1 MADINPTLALTSAV
15 LAVVV
20 LLRAYIRSKQY
31 PRCLPLPPGPK
42 RLPILGNALNIPM
55 SKQWLTFQ
63 RWAEEYGDIF
73 SISLLG
79 QPVIVLNSV
88 KAASDLLDKR
98 SSKYSDRFKSTV
110 VPLIGWDWNVA
121 LMGYG
126 PRWRQTRRAFHEH
139 FHQGAVQQYQPTQL
153 SGARKFL
160 TRLLASPG
168 NFVHDLRYDLGATI
182 LEVSYGIKA
191 KDADDEYIAI
201 GERAVE
207 GPTEALV
214 LGALWVEF
222 LPVLRYLPPWFPG
235 ASYQRKAAQWR
246 QEAMALKHE
255 PFKKAIADF
264 RDGEGT
270 WSLASEIVHRD
281 YQVGGGSSAG
291 TEELAKNVAAVTY
304 GAGADT
310 VSFTG
315 FAAVFYGTFADEA
328 QSFSTLQ
335 TFFLAMTLYPD
346 VQRKAQAELDAVV
359 GLFRLPE
366 YEDQKALPYVH
377 AIVKECLRWQNVFTL
392 GLPHRLME
400 DDQYNGYSIPK
411 GSIVL
416 SNIWAISHNP
426 QTYQEPD
433 VFNPDRYFKD
443 GTWDLNVLDPID
455 YAFGFGRRACPG
467 RHFAVASIY
476 IYVASVL
483 HVFDIA
489 SVLHVFDIAPKRD
502 VSGNPVQVKPDMI
515 SGVVTYPVKF
525 ECDISPRSP
534 EAEALIQL
542 CKSD

>member
-1 MADINPTLALTSAV
+1 
-15 LAVVV
+15 
-20 LLRAYIRSKQY
+20 
-31 PRCLPLPPGPK
+31 
-42 RLPILGNALNIPM
+42 
-55 SKQWLTFQ
+55 
-63 RWAEEYGDIF
+63 
-73 SISLLG
+73 
-79 QPVIVLNSV
+79 
-88 KAASDLLDKR
+88 
-98 SSKYSDRFKSTV
+98 
-110 VPLIGWDWNVA
+110 
-121 LMGYG
+121 MGYG
-126 PRWRQTRRAFHEH
+126 PQWRQTRRAFHEH

-160 TRLLASPG
+160 TRLLANPG

-222 LPVLRYLPPWFPG
+222 LPFLRHLPPWFPG

-246 QEAMALKHE
+246 DEAMALKHE

-310 VSFTG
+310 
-315 FAAVFYGTFADEA
+315 
-328 QSFSTLQ
+328 SFSTLQ
-335 TFFLAMTLYPD
+335 TFFLAMALYPD
-346 VQRKAQAELDAVV
+346 VQRKAQAELDAVI
-359 GLFRLPE
+359 GPCRLPE
-366 YEDQKALPYVH
+366 FEDQKSLPYIH
-377 AIVKECLRWQNVFTL
+377 AVVKECLRWQNVFTL

-400 DDQYNGYSIPK
+400 DDEYRGYYIPK

-416 SNIWAISHNP
+416 GNIWAISHDP
-426 QTYQEPD
+426 QTYREPD
-433 VFNPDRYFKD
+433 VFDPDRYFRDCK
-443 GTWDLNVLDPID
+443 WDASVLDPLD

-476 IYVASVL
+476 IYVASIL
-483 HVFDIA
+483 HVFNIT
-489 SVLHVFDIAPKRD
+489 PKRD
-502 VSGNPVQVKPDMI
+502 AHGNPVHIERDMI
-515 SGVVTYPVKF
+515 SGVVTYPSKF
-525 ECDISPRSP
+525 ECDIKPRSA
-534 EAEALIQL
+534 EAEGLIQL